1 MRQARKALAAPSPRP
16 FPAQPDQ
23 YIERYSSEPGCK
35 GADRLTL
42 HSLRT
47 TPASA
52 DTPSRSYRRLSVQV
66 EATETSTLLD
76 PDFREVGASG
86 RLWSRAEM
94 IRELPSDTADED
106 DAITVTDM
114 HGVRLSGEIV
124 LVTYISERCGRR
136 ARRSS
141 LWRRSDRTWRVLY
154 HQGTIVDGA

>member
-1 MRQARKALAAPSPRP
+1 MLSAPCR
-16 FPAQPDQ
+16 
-23 YIERYSSEPGCK
+23 
-35 GADRLTL
+35 
-42 HSLRT
+42 HN
-47 TPASA
+47 
-52 DTPSRSYRRLSVQV
+52 DTVDEVQV
-66 EATETSTLLD
+66 VIGREVQLLSSDVRRSPHLLDELLD

-94 IRELPSDTADED
+94 IRELPSDAADED